1 MDRYSFSAAEGRM
14 RFRLA
19 AITVFTIG
27 YYLGCGA
34 FGILEFLCGLVW
46 VNPLGEAFH
55 DAILSFDDARLT
67 DFYAAIRTDFR
78 FGIGSVLV
86 GFLGAM
92 ILPRRLDIL
101 PWFLVSGFVA
111 RWVPL
116 TIELI
121 KMFPKVSAAEIV
133 AHIPQFVFD
142 ITLIP
147 ACMLGTAMG
156 RLVRLRRIP
165 RCRLRSA
172 GILTALLALWL
183 TAGIQGPTWLL
194 PFATCGL
201 IGVLSHWLL
210 IHSNVAVGKSAN
222 HAVNPSGGSGPS

>member
-1 MDRYSFSAAEGRM
+1 MKFT
-14 RFRLA
+14 LA
-19 AITVFTIG
+19 AIALFSIG
-27 YYLGCGA
+27 YYLRSGA
-34 FGILEFLCGLVW
+34 FNILEFLSSLPW
-46 VNPLGEAFH
+46 DNPLGDAFH
-55 DAILSFDDARLT
+55 DAVLSFDDVRVT
-67 DFYAAIRTDFR
+67 DFYAAMRMDFR
-78 FGIGSVLV
+78 FGIISVLV

-101 PWFLVSGFVA
+101 PWFFVLGIVA

-121 KMFPKVSAAEIV
+121 EMYPKASAADIV

-142 ITLIP
+142 VALIP
-147 ACMLGTAMG
+147 TCMLGTAMG

-165 RCRLRSA
+165 RWRIRSA

-183 TAGIQGPTWLL
+183 TAGIQGPTSLL

-201 IGVLSHWLL
+201 MGLLSTWLL
-210 IHSNVAVGKSAN
+210 IQTNVTVGPSPN